1 MNKLFFIYVSLFAT
15 SAIADRP
22 TMSSISADPSS
33 KSSTEE
39 TGIRQTIEGI
49 AKALNSQ
56 DCVEY
61 ASFFSKELQSKAR
74 RDSGLFF
81 AKNNTSFNLL
91 EQHILSQEEDSA
103 EVAISYEG
111 SGKETV
117 SRVFLKR
124 EDGCWKV
131 IKEVPVKTEN
141 NFQQS
146 YPERIPVQTTSTPN
160 RCGSNNTC
168 GTSNPFNVTSAC
180 RDYGLSPVSS
190 CSGGSCR

>member
-103 EVAISYEG
+103 EVAISYEE
-111 SGKETV
+111 SGAEIV

-124 EDGCWKV
+124 ENGCWKV

-141 NFQQS
+141 KFQQS